1 MSNTERWP
9 SAADRR
15 QVQLM
20 TSTEPKGA
28 VPMVAQLI
36 VSIGMHEHVERCVI
50 ERKPTYDV
58 GKLRRR
64 KRDLVAPSWMGSDL
78 SLMNAA
84 HLNPIA
90 KLRGHHFAKFP
101 GGIATGHVEIDM
113 RMPARDT
120 RHIEIRHCR
129 PFGSRANLLPS
140 IRLQLKLSSRDCKFV
155 CHRSRKT
162 CCPIECVRTVVDTAS
177 RASVKPRPLPAGDSG
192 FREERGTPRSS
203 HRWFESGCGGDRK
216 AGTSSPIKG
225 SARVR
230 AVSRIAD
237 IVRRVQFRAPDAD
250 RLPGA
255 AAQ

>member
-36 VSIGMHEHVERCVI
+36 VSIGMHEHVERSVI

-120 RHIEIRHCR
+120 RHIEIRHC
-129 PFGSRANLLPS
+129 LPLVPE
-140 IRLQLKLSSRDCKFV
+140 R
-155 CHRSRKT
+155 
-162 CCPIECVRTVVDTAS
+162 TAS
-177 RASVKPRPLPAGDSG
+177 VNPAS
-192 FREERGTPRSS
+192 
-203 HRWFESGCGGDRK
+203 
-216 AGTSSPIKG
+216 IQ
-225 SARVR
+225 VR
-230 AVSRIAD
+230 ID
-237 IVRRVQFRAPDAD
+237 
-250 RLPGA
+250 G
-255 AAQ
+255 